1 MISSIKQ
8 KFLNSTPSSS
18 VASAAFVIA
27 AAGVLSRVLG
37 LLRDRILASHFGAGD
52 ALDIYYAA
60 FRVPDLIYNLLIL
73 GALSAAFIPVFTS
86 LIAKDEQD
94 EAWELVNIFL
104 TTALLFLIILAG
116 ILAIFA
122 PQLMKLITPGFS
134 ADKMRGVIAL
144 TRIMFLSPIFLGV
157 SGIFGGILNSFKR
170 FLLYSLAPIMYNL
183 GIIFGAIFLVKP
195 FGIAGLAWG
204 VVIGAFLHLA
214 IQYPNVKLVG
224 LKYFPHLNF
233 KNRNLRR
240 VLTLM
245 LPRTMG
251 LAVTQIN
258 LLIVTVIASTLA
270 AGSLAIFNFANN
282 LQSFP
287 IGIFAIPF
295 ALAVFPILSH
305 HAARDERD
313 IFVRNFSKTFRQ
325 ILFFIIPASILI
337 LVLRAQIVRIV
348 LGSGKFDWEDTILTF
363 QALGIFAVS
372 LFAQSTIPLL
382 ARSFYALH
390 NTRVPFLTGIV
401 GEALNLGAALILS
414 RHYGVLG
421 LVWAFTL
428 ASIVNMFLLILILR
442 NKLDDLDDRKIISV
456 VFKISIAAVAA
467 GLFAQIGK
475 YIIEPYI
482 NLDTFLG
489 VFSQMSFSGALGIA
503 VYFSLVHF
511 FNLEEFH
518 YIKKLFS
525 SRIFRLRRPSI
536 PEDPTEASGI

>member
-1 MISSIKQ
+1 MIKSIKQ

-27 AAGVLSRVLG
+27 MAGILSRVLG

-52 ALDIYYAA
+52 MLDIYYAA

-86 LIAKDEQD
+86 LIAKDEEK
-94 EAWELVNIFL
+94 EAWELVNVFL
-104 TTALLFLIILAG
+104 TTALIFLIIIAA
-116 ILAIFA
+116 IFAIFA
-122 PQLMKLITPGFS
+122 PQFMKLITPGFP
-134 ADKMRGVIAL
+134 ADKLQGVATL
-144 TRIMFLSPIFLGV
+144 TRIMFLSPIFLGI

-170 FLLYSLAPIMYNL
+170 FLIYSLAPIMYNL
-183 GIIFGAIFLVKP
+183 GIIFGAVFLVKP

-204 VVIGAFLHLA
+204 VVIGAFLHMLV
-214 IQYPNVKLVG
+214 QYPNVKMVG

-233 KNRNLRR
+233 KNKNLRR
-240 VLTLM
+240 VITLM
-245 LPRTMG
+245 IPRTMG

-258 LLIVTVIASTLA
+258 LLIVTIIASTLA
-270 AGSLAIFNFANN
+270 AGSLSIFNFANN

-313 IFVRNFSKTFRQ
+313 VFVQNFSKTFRQ

-348 LGSGKFDWEDTILTF
+348 LGAGKFDWQDTIMTF

-372 LFAQSTIPLL
+372 LFAQATIPLL

-390 NTRVPFLTGIV
+390 NTRVPFLTGIA
-401 GEALNLGAALILS
+401 GEAMNLAAALILS
-414 RHYGVLG
+414 RHYGILG
-421 LVWAFTL
+421 LVWAFSL
-428 ASIVNMFLLILILR
+428 SSIVNMFLLVFILR
-442 NKLDDLDDRKIISV
+442 HKLENLDDRKIISV
-456 VFKISIAAVAA
+456 ILKISLSALAA
-467 GLFAQIGK
+467 GLVAQLAK
-475 YIIEPYI
+475 YLIEPYI
-482 NLDTFLG
+482 NLDTFVG
-489 VFSQMSFSGALGIA
+489 VFSQMAFAGGLGLAI
-503 VYFSLVHF
+503 YFILAHF
-511 FNLEEFH
+511 FDLEELH
-518 YIKKLFS
+518 YLKKLFS
-525 SRIFRLRRPSI
+525 GRIFRLRAPL

>member
-1 MISSIKQ
+1 MINSLKQ
-8 KFLNSTPSSS
+8 KFLHSTPSSS

-27 AAGVLSRVLG
+27 VAGVLSRVLG
-37 LLRDRILASHFGAGD
+37 LLRDRILATQFGAGD
-52 ALDIYYAA
+52 TLDAYYAA

-86 LIAKDEQD
+86 LIAKDENE

-104 TTALLFLIILAG
+104 TTALLFLLFVSG
-116 ILAIFA
+116 ILAVFA
-122 PQLMKLITPGFS
+122 PWLMKVITPGFS
-134 ADKMRGVIAL
+134 AEKMQGVVTL
-144 TRIMFLSPIFLGV
+144 TRIMFLSPIILGI

-170 FLLYSLAPIMYNL
+170 FLIYSLAPILYNL

-204 VVIGAFLHLA
+204 VVIGAFFHMA
-214 IQYPNVKLVG
+214 VQYPNVKMVG
-224 LKYFPHLNF
+224 LEYFPRLNF
-233 KNRNLRR
+233 KNKNLRK

-245 LPRTMG
+245 IPRTMG

-258 LLIVTVIASTLA
+258 LLIVTIIASTLA

-287 IGIFAIPF
+287 LGIFAIPF

-305 HAARDERD
+305 HAAKDERD
-313 IFVRNFSKTFRQ
+313 IFIQNFSKTFRQ

-337 LVLRAQIVRIV
+337 LVLRAQIVRII
-348 LGSGKFDWEDTILTF
+348 LGSGKFDWQDTIFTF

-390 NTRVPFLTGIV
+390 NTRVPFFTGLV
-401 GEALNLGAALILS
+401 SEALNLGAALILS
-414 RHYGVLG
+414 RYFGILG
-421 LVWAFTL
+421 LVWAFSL
-428 ASIVNMFLLILILR
+428 ASIVNMFLLIFILR
-442 NKLDDLDDRKIISV
+442 SKLNELDDKKIISV
-456 VFKISIAAVAA
+456 VLKISVSALAA
-467 GLFAQIGK
+467 GLVAQLAK
-475 YIIEPYI
+475 YLISSFV
-482 NLDTFLG
+482 NLDTFVG
-489 VFSQMSFSGALGIA
+489 VFSQMAFAGFFGIA
-503 VYFSLVHF
+503 VYFFLSYLF
-511 FNLEEFH
+511 KLEEFH
-518 YIKKLFS
+518 YLKKLFS
-525 SRIFRLRRPSI
+525 SRFFRFRQSL